1 MRIIY
6 NNQYRWKLWK
16 SRGDLIHSSISDIY
30 LTLIARTSTGIRD
43 ELVHGRKGQVKDQI
57 DKCSHQND
65 NHPVPPREAPCA
77 CRTLTTGT

>member
-1 MRIIY
+1 MHY
-6 NNQYRWKLWK
+6 TNLYQWKLWE
-16 SRGDLIHSSISDIY
+16 SRGDLINSCISNIY
-30 LTLIARTSTGIRD
+30 LTLTARTSTGICD
-43 ELVHGRKGQVKDQI
+43 ELVHGRKGQDKDQI